1 MARMVAN
8 TYIRVCGE
16 SLRAAKLLPSS
27 VRVISLLF
35 LLVHHYMRTGIG
47 QSSNRRTQKYC
58 LERKKGAEGIKGF
71 ILANYLPLEIIGLWH
86 S

>member
-1 MARMVAN
+1 MSEREGFEPMDRMVAN

-47 QSSNRRTQKYC
+47 QSSNRNGSPKYC
-58 LERKKGAEGIKGF
+58 
-71 ILANYLPLEIIGLWH
+71 
-86 S
+86 